1 MHEQTG
7 IRVNQ
12 SMAHPASK
20 VMAQEVVALH
30 TGNANLVLDMDANA
44 FTLPNP
50 NAPHLSNN
58 MRSKSHIRKEK
69 EGAAHH
75 QAA

>member
-1 MHEQTG
+1 
-7 IRVNQ
+7 
-12 SMAHPASK
+12 MAHPVSK

-50 NAPHLSNN
+50 NAPHISNNN
-58 MRSKSHIRKEK
+58 MRSKSHIRKDK
-69 EGAAHH
+69 DGGALNH
-75 QAA
+75 QQ